1 MNGIRFTLPWAPSL
15 NHAYPTVTDKK
26 GKTRRVKSKALLAY
40 REACGTHVLASSI
53 PRFQFM
59 NGERVAIW
67 IFCRP
72 PSDRA
77 FDLDNRVKAVLD
89 VLQYCGVIGNDG
101 QVDEIH
107 VERGR
112 IDAPR
117 GHLIV
122 QVALRAEPEATPPP
136 DPGRVVHNLEP

>member
-15 NHAYPTVTDKK
+15 NHAYPSVTDKK
-26 GKTRRVKSKALLAY
+26 GKTRRVKSKSLLAY

-53 PRFQFM
+53 PRFQYL
-59 NGERVAIW
+59 NGERLAVW

-72 PSDRA
+72 PTSRA

-89 VLQYCGVIGNDG
+89 VLQWCGVISNDG
-101 QVDEIH
+101 QVDELHI
-107 VERGR
+107 ERGAV
-112 IDAPR
+112 DEPR

-122 QVALRAEPEATPPP
+122 QVENRVQPSVQPE
-136 DPGRVVHNLEP
+136 RVVHNLEP

>member
-1 MNGIRFTLPWAPSL
+1 MSLRFTLPWAPSL
-15 NHAYPTVTDKK
+15 NHAYPSVTDKA

-53 PRFQFM
+53 PRFQFL
-59 NGERVAIW
+59 NGERLAIW

-72 PSDRA
+72 PTSRP
-77 FDLDNRVKAVLD
+77 FDLDNRIKAVLD

-107 VERGR
+107 VERGAL
-112 IDAPR
+112 DEPR

-122 QVALRAEPEATPPP
+122 QVANRVQTNQP
-136 DPGRVVHNLEP
+136 DPARVVHNLEP